1 MMSTNLVSTIMQSL
15 SPEAIGKVSSSLG
28 LEDSTAQKAIAAAV
42 PGLLAGLANTASSPD
57 GANKLGAALSQVDEA
72 PEGDTFLRGI
82 PDTGHKNLMETGWS
96 MISSLMGNS
105 SLETLS
111 SLVAQYAGIGQ
122 GTVKKL
128 LGFLAPLVLAVL
140 KREQI
145 NAGLDSRG
153 VANLLAGQR
162 SNIERAMPA
171 GALLRQQGSETRS
184 SRQAAPTTGYGQPV
198 PSASA
203 GQVGWAYWLLPALIL
218 AGAALYLLAP
228 DDERKTAQEIN
239 QTTTSASQRGAAKD
253 TAQLSPPVQRELQ
266 PSPVSTMT
274 PATAPSAGQGV
285 QSTSATLEND
295 ILANIFRLRASL
307 QTIKDPASAQR
318 ALGDLRDI
326 SDRFTKLKVVAQQLS
341 PETRKAL
348 AAAVAS
354 KVPDRNSLLDR
365 INNEMNQTGEAKP
378 AMDTLKN
385 TLKSEWTSL
394 SKV

>member
-1 MMSTNLVSTIMQSL
+1 MSTNLVSTIMQSL

-128 LGFLAPLVLAVL
+128 LGFLTPLVLAIL

-153 VANLLAGQR
+153 VANLLASQR
-162 SNIERAMPA
+162 SNIEPAMPA
-171 GALLRQQGSETRS
+171 GALLSQHGSETRS
-184 SRQAAPTTGYGQPV
+184 SRQAAPTTGYGEPV

-203 GQVGWAYWLLPALIL
+203 SQVGWAYWLLPALII
-218 AGAALYLLAP
+218 AGAALYLLPA

-239 QTTTSASQRGAAKD
+239 QTTTSASQQGAAKD

-307 QTIKDPASAQR
+307 QTIKDPASAQA

-354 KVPDRNSLLDR
+354 KVPDLNSLLDR
-365 INNEMNQTGEAKP
+365 INNEMNWTGEAKP

-385 TLKSEWTSL
+385 TLKSDLTSL

>member
-1 MMSTNLVSTIMQSL
+1 MSTNLVSTIMQSL

-57 GANKLGAALSQVDEA
+57 GANKLGAVLSQIDEA

-96 MISSLMGNS
+96 VISSLMGNS

-111 SLVAQYAGIGQ
+111 SVVAQYAGIGQ
-122 GTVKKL
+122 GTVKRL
-128 LGFLAPLVLAVL
+128 LGFLTPLVLAVL

-153 VANLLAGQR
+153 VANLLASQR

-184 SRQAAPTTGYGQPV
+184 SRQAAPTTGYGEPV

-203 GQVGWAYWLLPALIL
+203 SQFGWAYWLLPALIL
-218 AGAALYLLAP
+218 SGAALYLLPA

-239 QTTTSASQRGAAKD
+239 QTTTSASQQGAAKD

-266 PSPVSTMT
+266 PSPVSTVT

-295 ILANIFRLRASL
+295 ILANISRLRASL
-307 QTIKDPASAQR
+307 QTIKDPASAQA

-354 KVPDRNSLLDR
+354 KVPDLNSLLDR
-365 INNEMNQTGEAKP
+365 INNEMNSTGEAKP

-385 TLKSEWTSL
+385 TLRSDLTSL